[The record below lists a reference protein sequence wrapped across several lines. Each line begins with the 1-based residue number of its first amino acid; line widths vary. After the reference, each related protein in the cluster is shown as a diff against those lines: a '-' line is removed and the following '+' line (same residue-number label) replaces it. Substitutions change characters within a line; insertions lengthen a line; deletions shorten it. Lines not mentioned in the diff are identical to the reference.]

1 MADMLVE
8 LIEKFIGGSEATL
21 NSLFKSMLNL
31 VFFIERELGNIK
43 VASGNQINFN
53 SIYETIFNYAIF
65 ILVIV
70 FIAKTIKTYFMM
82 REGDAEQNPFQLCI
96 GMLKAVI
103 VMICF
108 KEIYYIFV
116 GIVQEFL
123 NSILNN
129 MQIQGSNLSEILISS
144 MEGGIF
150 TAVACL
156 VLLIVWLI
164 LICQFIMKGIEMLIM
179 RLGIPFASIG
189 LLNSDE
195 GVFPEYIRNFLMT
208 AFKWVI
214 QLALLNLSILTL
226 VNGHLVYGI
235 AIAVVSVNTPM
246 ILAKYMVKPHGSII
260 NSAGNTARSIRALT
274 PRFRFLGGGKK

>member
-8 LIEKFIGGSEATL
+8 LIEKFINGSEATL
-21 NSLFKSMLNL
+21 NSLFKSMVNL
-31 VFFIERELGNIK
+31 VFFIERELSNITL
-43 VASGNQINFN
+43 ADGTNINFN
-53 SIYETIFNYAIF
+53 YIYETIFNYAIF

-70 FIAKTIKTYFMM
+70 FIAKAIKIYFMM
-82 REGDAEQNPFQLCI
+82 REGDAEQNPFQLAI
-96 GMLKAVI
+96 GMVKAVI

-123 NSILNN
+123 DSILNT
-129 MQIQGSNLSEILISS
+129 MQVQGSNLSEMLTSN
-144 MEGGIF
+144 MEGGIY

-164 LICQFIMKGIEMLIM
+164 LICQFIMKGVELLVM

-208 AFKWVI
+208 AFTLVI

-226 VNGHLVYGI
+226 TSGYIIYGI
-235 AIAVVSVNTPM
+235 AIAIVSTKTPM
-246 ILAKYMVKPHGSII
+246 ILGKYMIRPSGSVI
-260 NSAGNTARSIRALT
+260 NSMGNTARSVRALI
-274 PRFRFLGGGKK
+274 PKFRR

>member
-21 NSLFKSMLNL
+21 NSLFKSMVNL
-31 VFFIERELGNIK
+31 VFFIERELGSIK
-43 VASGNQINFN
+43 VAGGNNINFN

-65 ILVIV
+65 VLVIV
-70 FIAKTIKTYFMM
+70 FITKAIKIYFMM
-82 REGDAEQNPFQLCI
+82 REGDAEQNPFQLAI

-123 NSILNN
+123 DSILNT
-129 MQIQGSNLSEILISS
+129 MQVQGSNLSEILLGN
-144 MEGGIF
+144 MARGIF

-164 LICQFIMKGIEMLIM
+164 LYCKLSKAI
-179 RLGIPFASIG
+179 IPNVS
-189 LLNSDE
+189 S
-195 GVFPEYIRNFLMT
+195 
-208 AFKWVI
+208 FK
-214 QLALLNLSILTL
+214 S
-226 VNGHLVYGI
+226 
-235 AIAVVSVNTPM
+235 
-246 ILAKYMVKPHGSII
+246 
-260 NSAGNTARSIRALT
+260 
-274 PRFRFLGGGKK
+274 